1 MARRHAD
8 KANGSNASR
17 PVDTG
22 LKVRGAKV
30 ERDPKGAGNLGEKML
45 LGPGDGMLL
54 NKCVASVR
62 EEADQL
68 AKGSNVDALEVADV
82 SRRAESIPRG
92 CGGLD
97 GTAAGSFLPLTIQAD
112 GPRENGLQE
121 AG

>member
-30 ERDPKGAGNLGEKML
+30 ERDPKGAGNLGEDLL
-45 LGPGDGMLL
+45 LGHGDGMLL

-68 AKGSNVDALEVADV
+68 AKGSDVDALEIADV
-82 SRRAESIPRG
+82 SRRADFLPRG
-92 CGGLD
+92 RGGLD
-97 GTAAGSFLPLTIQAD
+97 VNAAGNLLHLSIQMD
-112 GPRENGLQE
+112 GPRGNGLQE
-121 AG
+121 IG